1 MSGAPAAQWTRR
13 RFAITAIAAIPAAG
27 MARDWGLG
35 AGRSDA
41 RYLELLNLHTGESLA
56 VSFHDER
63 DMPADSRGALRH
75 LLRDYRV
82 DEEHDID
89 FGLYLQLTDLAGE
102 AGVPASYEVISGYR
116 SPGTNAR
123 LKATGH
129 QVAEHSRHMEGRA
142 MDVRLRNC
150 PLTRLR
156 DLALAAK
163 RGGVGYY
170 PRSNFVH
177 IDTGRVRSW
186 QE

>member
-1 MSGAPAAQWTRR
+1 MSTSNGRWTRR
-13 RFAITAIAAIPAAG
+13 RVILAAVATIPLVWRSRAWGREAG
-27 MARDWGLG
+27 PEEDRKLALT
-35 AGRSDA
+35 
-41 RYLELLNLHTGESLA
+41 NLHTGEELSVTFSEEHA
-56 VSFHDER
+56 
-63 DMPADSRGALRH
+63 MPADEVSALRH

-82 DEEHDID
+82 NEEHEMD
-89 FGLYLQLTDLAGE
+89 FGLFVQLTDLARE

-123 LKATGH
+123 LRATGH
-129 QVAEHSRHMEGRA
+129 NVAEHSQHMLGRA
-142 MDVRLRNC
+142 MDVRLRDC
-150 PLTRLR
+150 PLSRLH